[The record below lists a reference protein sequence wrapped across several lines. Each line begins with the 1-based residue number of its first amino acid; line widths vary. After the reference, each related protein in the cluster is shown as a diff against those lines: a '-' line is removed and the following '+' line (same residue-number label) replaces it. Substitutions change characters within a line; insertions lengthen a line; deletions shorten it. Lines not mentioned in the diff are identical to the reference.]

1 MGFLRDYK
9 PSDGPLFQA
18 LDRMALTS
26 EAGAGR
32 GRFHIGEE
40 DDLSV
45 PAAAPTATAGPGSGS
60 AGKGAFLS
68 IWMTRLGGGT
78 RRRGSVGFNEQ
89 VRIK

>member
-1 MGFLRDYK
+1 
-9 PSDGPLFQA
+9 
-18 LDRMALTS
+18 MALTS

-40 DDLSV
+40 EDLSV
-45 PAAAPTATAGPGSGS
+45 PAAAPMGSGS
-60 AGKGAFLS
+60 ASKGAFFS

-89 VRIK
+89 V

>member
-1 MGFLRDYK
+1 
-9 PSDGPLFQA
+9 
-18 LDRMALTS
+18 MALTS

-45 PAAAPTATAGPGSGS
+45 PATAAHTATAGPGSGS

>member
-1 MGFLRDYK
+1 M
-9 PSDGPLFQA
+9 S
-18 LDRMALTS
+18 DRMALTS

-89 VRIK
+89 VYELVFM

>member
-1 MGFLRDYK
+1 M
-9 PSDGPLFQA
+9 S
-18 LDRMALTS
+18 DRMALTS

-40 DDLSV
+40 EDLSV
-45 PAAAPTATAGPGSGS
+45 PPAAPMGSGSGS
-60 AGKGAFLS
+60 ASKGAFFS

-89 VRIK
+89 V

>member
-1 MGFLRDYK
+1 M
-9 PSDGPLFQA
+9 S
-18 LDRMALTS
+18 DRMALTS

-40 DDLSV
+40 EDLSV
-45 PAAAPTATAGPGSGS
+45 PPAAPMGSGS
-60 AGKGAFLS
+60 ASKGAFFS

-89 VRIK
+89 V